1 MGPMAKPVLFTL
13 SQLMFAHL
21 LKDAFQLSV
30 HVRALVGEPEQ
41 HPDEPTVLTESIPR
55 PERRHEK
62 LEEGREAVV
71 RIKEGEEQSRIRRG
85 EKHAAKSDGREG
97 GREGGMSVM

>member
-30 HVRALVGEPEQ
+30 HVRARVGEPEQ
-41 HPDEPTVLTESIPR
+41 HPDEPTVLSESIPR

-62 LEEGREAVV
+62 LEEGREAEL
-71 RIKEGEEQSRIRRG
+71 RKGRNRAELGEERSTQQRVM
-85 EKHAAKSDGREG
+85 EEREG
-97 GREGGMSVM
+97 GKGR